1 MTSSFRLAAVLP
13 LLLVATA
20 CGEIPGLV
28 AFGNE
33 FRSHFQLN
41 AVDVKR
47 SDAELAITVGDERF
61 RSMTDA
67 ERGAV
72 ARRMAE
78 YVRDHYEGYSR
89 VDAVTLRFAHTRR
102 VAIATTTTSTHVHRF
117 PREELGPPG
126 GAGQRNAEPAGAY

>member
-1 MTSSFRLAAVLP
+1 MPSFFRLAAVLP
-13 LLLVATA
+13 LLLVAGA
-20 CGEIPGLV
+20 CGELSGLI

-47 SDAELAITVGDERF
+47 SDAELALTVGDERF

-67 ERGAV
+67 ERAAV

-78 YVRDHYEGYSR
+78 YVRDHYEGYPR

-102 VAIATTTTSTHVHRF
+102 VAIATTTTTTRVHRF
-117 PREELGPPG
+117 TRADLGPPG
-126 GAGQRNAEPAGAY
+126 SGGERNAEAAGAY

>member
-1 MTSSFRLAAVLP
+1 MHALRRTALVLP
-13 LLLVATA
+13 LLVLTVS
-20 CGEIPGLV
+20 CGELGGLI

-47 SDAELAITVGDERF
+47 SDAELALTVGDERF
-61 RSMTDA
+61 RSMPDA
-67 ERGAV
+67 ERAAA

-102 VAIATTTTSTHVHRF
+102 VAIATTTTTRIHRF
-117 PREELGPPG
+117 TRADLGPPG
-126 GAGQRNAEPAGAY
+126 AGSERNAEAAGAY